1 MRIIQLD
8 ETQTDIS
15 TRAHFH
21 PLAIRLYGQHGINA
35 AGPTGS
41 EVRQASPPPP
51 KPLLSPFIPSP
62 LFFFSCHPLPTHPHT
77 HFCKPPLPVNNKP
90 PLHSP
95 QTQNCG
101 LGGKLLSEATLNFS
115 FLRDLCFAARGWIKQ
130 HLASFPITDSWEHA
144 FHYSWYPN
152 SISSLPAPAVLL
164 RRAQRRH

>member
-51 KPLLSPFIPSP
+51 KPLLSPFIPSSP
-62 LFFFSCHPLPTHPHT
+62 STALHSYPSHTHTQSHTHFFKPPALVNNKLSGHKYQVLARAKLSWKDEKKYKINFATCHPLRKPHFLLV
-77 HFCKPPLPVNNKP
+77 HRQIKNLQKSIL
-90 PLHSP
+90 LH
-95 QTQNCG
+95 
-101 LGGKLLSEATLNFS
+101 LS
-115 FLRDLCFAARGWIKQ
+115 
-130 HLASFPITDSWEHA
+130 
-144 FHYSWYPN
+144 
-152 SISSLPAPAVLL
+152 SISSLSLPTVQLC
-164 RRAQRRH
+164 RAQRRF